1 MYSRFNTISGCDRQK
16 DRETTL
22 DSIVHGIERK
32 KNRSDIFQLWQLKN
46 MARNPILRHE
56 KTTP

>member
-22 DSIVHGIERK
+22 DCIVHSIERK
-32 KNRSDIFQLWQLKN
+32 KSLGYLST
-46 MARNPILRHE
+46 MAVE
-56 KTTP
+56 KYGQKPYFEA